1 MSISVA
7 PVMEFIRESDEI
19 QIDFH
24 TKMYIVKECFD
35 ILGRIIESAPSK
47 VGHFQSSQSILK
59 AEYLF
64 HISKNKL
71 SDLNVKLGEK
81 ISLTTLPFS
90 SILKK
95 FGGSDSKKFT

>member
-35 ILGRIIESAPSK
+35 ILGEALTEVVKAVHAGQQPTRSQRTSIMLFTSK
-47 VGHFQSSQSILK
+47 PGKTNSLKPEDKSSMK
-59 AEYLF
+59 GLF
-64 HISKNKL
+64 
-71 SDLNVKLGEK
+71 
-81 ISLTTLPFS
+81 LPHWVP
-90 SILKK
+90 
-95 FGGSDSKKFT
+95 GAG